1 MALKSL
7 VSEVGGVIVEI
18 GLTKKGLAPS
28 TKFEVVYTFAPKEND
43 WP

>member
-1 MALKSL
+1 MAGKSL

-18 GLTKKGLAPS
+18 GLQPKGIAPL
-28 TKFEVVYTFAPKEND
+28 TKFETVYFAEPIDED